1 MATTDFKNPQSVLGA
16 IKGWFKTPKTKTL
29 KYPKPVILASED
41 RSGLSP
47 KKIAAEIIRR
57 QSEAGLPVG
66 PLASGEISPDEL
78 MERIRIEEIVK
89 AIMVEMKTDVIVKPG
104 ALIQASG
111 GNVGG
116 PIQVVGTVIGYSS
129 GLSMVS

>member
-1 MATTDFKNPQSVLGA
+1 MATTDFKNPQSVLSS
-16 IKGWFKTPKTKTL
+16 IKGWFKTPRTKTL
-29 KYPKPVILASED
+29 KYPKPVILASEN
-41 RSGLSP
+41 RPGLSP

-66 PLASGEISPDEL
+66 PLSSGEISPDEL
-78 MERIRIEEIVK
+78 MERIRVEEIIK
-89 AIMVEMKTDVIVKPG
+89 AIMVEMKTDVVIKPG

-116 PIQVVGTVIGYSS
+116 PIQVVGTVVGYSS
-129 GLSMVS
+129 GLSMAS